1 VSHSLN
7 QTTES
12 EKIRVRLYRFDP
24 AIDQAPRY
32 DSYEVPRTPRMR
44 IMDALNYIHEDL
56 AVDFGYRW
64 LCSTKKCGTCAVNV
78 NGSPRLACWEEAESD
93 MTIEP
98 LSHMPVV
105 RDLVTSRDSFETA
118 LSTLSPLIV
127 RKTEYAGFPEPLT
140 AVDMAPTEHLRD
152 CIQCLACQA
161 ACPVLDQADS
171 GFAGPALLVALSEL
185 AQDPRDGEDRARLA
199 SETAQVFK
207 CVSCYECE
215 RVCPAEIP
223 IVREA
228 IEPLKR
234 LARPTGTSPGAKR
247 ADAFLA
253 VVEERGYANGA
264 LIAMRTK
271 GVTLSAIRLAVRMA
285 LRGKIDLVE
294 IFLKRA
300 STKVGALRRTYESS
314 KENK

>member
-1 VSHSLN
+1 MSHSSS
-7 QTTES
+7 QTTEPD
-12 EKIRVRLYRFDP
+12 KVRVRLYRFDP
-24 AIDQAPRY
+24 ATDRAPRY

-44 IMDALNYIHEDL
+44 VMDVLNYIHEDM

-98 LSHMPVV
+98 LSHLPVV
-105 RDLVTSRDSFETA
+105 RDLVTSRDPFEA
-118 LSTLSPLIV
+118 SLATLSPMIV

-140 AVDMAPTEHLRD
+140 AIDMAPTDHLRD
-152 CIQCLACQA
+152 CIQCLACHSV
-161 ACPVLDQADS
+161 CPVLDQPDS

-185 AQDPRDGEDRARLA
+185 AQDPRDGEDRAGLA
-199 SETAQVFK
+199 SEVAHVFK

-223 IVREA
+223 IIREA

-234 LARPTGTSPGAKR
+234 LACSVGTAPGAKR
-247 ADAFLA
+247 AVVFLD
-253 VVEERGYANGA
+253 VVKERGYANPSLVA
-264 LIAMRTK
+264 LKTK
-271 GVTLSAIRLAVRMA
+271 GISLNVLRLALR
-285 LRGKIDLVE
+285 LLRRGKLNLMDTFV
-294 IFLKRA
+294 KRP
-300 STKVGALRRTYESS
+300 SPGAKSIRKTYEAN
-314 KENK
+314 EEAR